1 MSWMSVL
8 VDRIRALIHLL
19 LTAFAVAAL
28 LLASIGIYGMMS
40 YAVAQRTR
48 EIGLRITLGAQRG
61 NVLRMVIGEG
71 MKLALIGV
79 ALGLI
84 GSFALTRTMKNLLF
98 GVSTTDPL
106 TFLGITLL
114 LAAVSLFACWIPA
127 RRATKVAPLV
137 ALRYE

>member
-1 MSWMSVL
+1 V
-8 VDRIRALIHLL
+8 
-19 LTAFAVAAL
+19 FAVAAL
-28 LLASIGIYGMMS
+28 LLASIGIYGTMS
-40 YAVAQRTR
+40 YAVAQRTP
-48 EIGLRITLGAQRG
+48 EIGLRIALGAQRE
-61 NVLRMVIGEG
+61 NVLRMMIGEG

-84 GSFALTRTMKNLLF
+84 ASFALTRTMKNLLF

-114 LAAVSLFACWIPA
+114 LAAVALFACWIPA

>member
-1 MSWMSVL
+1 
-8 VDRIRALIHLL
+8 
-19 LTAFAVAAL
+19 
-28 LLASIGIYGMMS
+28 
-40 YAVAQRTR
+40 
-48 EIGLRITLGAQRG
+48 
-61 NVLRMVIGEG
+61 MVISEG

-79 ALGLI
+79 TLGLI
-84 GSFALTRTMKNLLF
+84 ASFALTRMMKNLLF

-114 LAAVSLFACWIPA
+114 LAAVALFACWIPA